1 MTCTFA
7 TPRRA
12 SSRRPARLIF
22 AAALPLALLVSSGW
36 GFQDEEAPPANL
48 QGIIPEYVPD
58 GLTEDDFASLE
69 GNWAEWSQ
77 STAAIVAEFYEG
89 DNAGQPETLER
100 LKVKLGT
107 LEKALESPRYRS
119 IHPQLSNLYGKLS
132 RRVAVADAILATL
145 AVDPETARAAR
156 VEATYENV
164 AGALAQLKSDLRR
177 VSNGYKWLPFVKADE
192 LSAIVRSGDTS
203 PEAQAVLADVH
214 RKIATRGAIDNE
226 AQREFL
232 GRPAFVELEH
242 ALADALAAMTLSI
255 GDDYEATL
263 RDHAGRL
270 VEAIEI
276 YEEEGSGPAAA
287 DVREAYNALRG
298 VALDGGAA
306 ISEAMRAHYYNYNIR
321 IIATEGLM
329 RRFIEETRLESS
341 WINERVTEAHV
352 TGYQCTNARV
362 SIDLKPSSNSALFDI
377 TLSGTVSSNA
387 TGSTSQARV
396 HIVGNHYFT
405 ANKEVRFDGK
415 KFFTRPSRVG
425 VSANNRAVGAT
436 TKFSGVP
443 LLGHIADD
451 IAFNEAS
458 KRMPEANS
466 ATAGKIY
473 SQVKRQLDSEVDG
486 QFDSAEMKLE
496 SDFYGPLREN
506 GLYPDAV
513 HLSSGSSYVL
523 ARGRIMNPAELGGQL
538 PAPNAAPPS
547 RGLLVEI
554 HESMLNNAADR
565 MEFAGKTMTEEEV
578 RAKLQEKF
586 RAIVGRDLDLPE
598 PSPPGEGEEPQNAT
612 LVFDEVDPVRFD
624 VDGDTVTIII
634 RAGLRR
640 EGRDDIPTQ
649 IITVPL
655 MFSVDGDQ
663 IVMDRGNV
671 GVRPVERPSSVAE
684 QVARA
689 NVMRSNIQRALVSR
703 TFDSTLDLEIEGKQL
718 KLYVREIAA
727 NDGWLT
733 IGAQ

>member
-1 MTCTFA
+1 MTCKLA
-7 TPRRA
+7 TPRRT
-12 SSRRPARLIF
+12 SSQRPARLLL

-36 GFQDEEAPPANL
+36 AIQNEEAAPEGL
-48 QGIIPEYVPD
+48 QGIIPEYVPE
-58 GLTEDDFASLE
+58 GLTEEDFATLE
-69 GNWAEWSQ
+69 GNWAEWAQNTS
-77 STAAIVAEFYEG
+77 ALVAEFYEG
-89 DNAGQPETLER
+89 DNAGQPATLER

-107 LEKALESPRYRS
+107 LEKALNSPRYRS

-145 AVDPETARAAR
+145 AVDPEAARAAR
-156 VEATYENV
+156 VEGAY
-164 AGALAQLKSDLRR
+164 GHLSDALAGLRSDLRR
-177 VSNGYKWLPFVKADE
+177 VSNGHKWLPWVKAEE
-192 LSAIVRSGDTS
+192 LAAAARSNDTS
-203 PEAQAVLADVH
+203 EEAMTLLADVH
-214 RKIATRGAIDNE
+214 RKIATRGELDDA
-226 AQREFL
+226 AQRDFL
-232 GRPAFVELEH
+232 GRPSFVDLEH
-242 ALADALAAMTLSI
+242 ALADVLAAMNVSI
-255 GDDYEATL
+255 GDDYHATL

-276 YEEEGSGPAAA
+276 YEEDGSGPGAA
-287 DVREAYNALRG
+287 DIREAYNALRE

-306 ISEAMRAHYYNYNIR
+306 ISEAMRAHYYNYNVR

-329 RRFIEETRLESS
+329 RRFIEETRLESG

-352 TGYQCTNARV
+352 TGYQCTNATV
-362 SIDLKPSSNSALFDI
+362 SIDLKPSRDGALFDI
-377 TLSGTVSSNA
+377 TLSGTVNSNA
-387 TGSTSQARV
+387 TGTTDQARV
-396 HIVGNHYFT
+396 HIVGNHYFR

-415 KFFTRPSRVG
+415 EFYTYPAHVG
-425 VSANNRAVGAT
+425 VNANNRAVGAT

-443 LLGHIADD
+443 LLGHIADN
-451 IAFNEAS
+451 IAYKEAN
-458 KRMPEANS
+458 KRMPQANS
-466 ATAGKIY
+466 AAAGKIY

-486 QFDSAEMKLE
+486 QFDDAAMKLE

-513 HLSSGSSYVL
+513 HLSSGSDYVL
-523 ARGRIMNPAELGGQL
+523 ARGRIMSPAELGGQL
-538 PAPNAAPPS
+538 PAPHAAPPH
-547 RGLLVEI
+547 RGLLLEI
-554 HESMLNNAADR
+554 HETMLNNAADR
-565 MEFAGKTMTEEEV
+565 MDFAGKTMTEEEV
-578 RAKLQEKF
+578 RARLQEKMQ
-586 RAIVGRDLDLPE
+586 AIFGRELDLPE
-598 PSPPGEGEEPQNAT
+598 PAPPAEGEDPQNAT
-612 LVFDEVDPVRFD
+612 LVFDEIDPVRFD
-624 VDGDTVTIII
+624 VSGDTVTIII
-634 RAGLRR
+634 RAGLDR

-655 MFSVDGDQ
+655 LFSVEGDQ